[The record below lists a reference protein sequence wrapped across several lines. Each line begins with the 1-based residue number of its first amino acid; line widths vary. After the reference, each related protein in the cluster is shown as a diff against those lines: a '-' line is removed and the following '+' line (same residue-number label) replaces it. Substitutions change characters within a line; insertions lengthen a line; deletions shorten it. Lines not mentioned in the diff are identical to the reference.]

1 MLILLV
7 VFCLI
12 NWIWFSSR
20 DIESFWLLFLII
32 IGVLLV
38 FNLPSLILFVNY
50 YKENKYTNFE
60 IVKKT
65 NSIKINQNGIIKT
78 YMLNDCK
85 KSTYHLAYNYKNT
98 IDNRGRDSMFFS
110 DFGYW
115 DLQFKNGDRYY
126 LTNLLNDFVHQAPII
141 RKTKYRFRLFPYI
154 KKMNSKEG
162 VILKSTLRKY

>member
-38 FNLPSLILFVNY
+38 FNLPSFVLFLNY
-50 YKENKYTNFE
+50 YEENKYTDFE
-60 IVKKT
+60 IVEKP
-65 NSIKINQNGIIKT
+65 NSIKINQNGIIQT

-115 DLQFKNGDRYY
+115 DLQFENGDRYY

-154 KKMNSKEG
+154 KKFDSKEG
-162 VILKSTLRKY
+162 VKLKSIPKKY